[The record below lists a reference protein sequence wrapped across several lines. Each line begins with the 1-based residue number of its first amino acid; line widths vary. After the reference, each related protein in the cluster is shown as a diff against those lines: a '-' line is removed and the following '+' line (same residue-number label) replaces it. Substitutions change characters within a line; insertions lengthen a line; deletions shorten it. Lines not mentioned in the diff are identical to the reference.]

1 MENLADCARAAEVLC
16 SGFPNPHNHFFIVML
31 EITNV
36 SLAVPTSDGERSLLS
51 NVSARFPLGHF
62 GAIIGPSGCGKTTLL
77 KLVAGIADG
86 EEEGEIFWKK
96 RNLEMDDFLP
106 GEISYVPQFSIA
118 HEELTVRECVN
129 FSLRLR
135 VSGADAENRSA
146 VVEQLLKEVRMEE
159 FAEQRV
165 KVLSGGQR
173 RRLALAMELTSQPEI
188 LLCDEVTSGLDPR
201 SEDDIVKLLH
211 SLSRQKNRLVLSV
224 THSLEH
230 LDLYDS
236 VLVLYRG
243 VVAYHGPA
251 EFLAH
256 YFSVDSPD
264 KLYERLDLRQP
275 EEWAASWEKHQEGIE
290 KAAPSSSKPEATP
303 EEPAPETEPHGKLP
317 GVVSQFLA
325 LLERRIL
332 IFTRSRAQI
341 FLQLGLILGF
351 PLLVAVFAWNGLP
364 AVTNLSMG
372 LDLDVARQLNEAR
385 EFLIQSSKVGSL
397 VSGIVMFQ
405 VILLTLMGANNSG
418 REIAAERLI
427 LEKEKLSGLNTAAY
441 VASKAA
447 FLFVLVLAQSI
458 WMGMF
463 IHHVCGF
470 PGDFAAQLLLLTMV
484 NAAMTSICLGVSS
497 LMSSAEQASLVS
509 IYLVGFQL
517 PLSGAVLALP
527 SLLGETVRP
536 FISAYWSWSG
546 ILQTL
551 KSERYYDIVQTV
563 VQSPLSPLSLCI
575 WVLVAHIAAG
585 LFAAWIGCERRQLG

>member
-1 MENLADCARAAEVLC
+1 MEILVDCARGAKMLC
-16 SGFPNPHNHFFIVML
+16 SGFPNLHYQFFIVML

-36 SLAVPTSDGERSLLS
+36 SLAVPSSDGERSLLS

-77 KLVAGIADG
+77 KFVAGIADG
-86 EEEGEIFWKK
+86 EEEGAIFWKK
-96 RNLEMDDFLP
+96 RDLEMDDFLP

-118 HEELTVRECVN
+118 HEELTVRECVD

-135 VSGADAENRSA
+135 VSGADGETRSA

-256 YFSVDSPD
+256 YFRVDSPD
-264 KLYERLDLRQP
+264 KLYERLDLRLP

-290 KAAPSSSKPEATP
+290 NATSSSSKPEAFP
-303 EEPAPETEPHGKLP
+303 EEPAPEMEPHGDLP
-317 GVVSQFLA
+317 GAASQFLA

-447 FLFVLVLAQSI
+447 FLFFLVLAQSI

-470 PGDFAAQLLLLTMV
+470 PGNFAAQLLLLTMV

-563 VQSPLSPLSLCI
+563 VQSPLSPLALCI

-585 LFAAWIGCERRQLG
+585 LFAAWVGCERRQLG

>member
-1 MENLADCARAAEVLC
+1 
-16 SGFPNPHNHFFIVML
+16 ML

-36 SLAVPTSDGERSLLS
+36 SLTVPSPKGERALLS

-62 GAIIGPSGCGKTTLL
+62 AAIIGPSGCGKTTLL

-86 EEEGEIFWKK
+86 EEEGEIFWKE
-96 RNLEMDDFLP
+96 RNLETDDFLP

-118 HEELTVRECVN
+118 HEELTVRECVD
-129 FSLRLR
+129 FALRLR
-135 VSGADAENRSA
+135 VSGTDGEKRSA
-146 VVEQLLKEVRMEE
+146 AVEQLLKEVRMEE
-159 FAEQRV
+159 FAEQLV

-173 RRLALAMELTSQPEI
+173 RRLALAMEMTSQPEI

-201 SEDDIVKLLH
+201 SEDEIVRLLH
-211 SLSRQKNRLVLSV
+211 SLSRHKNRLVLSV

-275 EEWAASWEKHQEGIE
+275 EEWAASWKKHQEGVVN
-290 KAAPSSSKPEATP
+290 AAPPPSKLEETTEEDSPPES
-303 EEPAPETEPHGKLP
+303 EPHGELP
-317 GVVSQFLA
+317 TAASQFLA

-332 IFTRSRAQI
+332 IFMRSRAQI
-341 FLQLGLILGF
+341 LLQLGLILGF

-427 LEKEKLSGLNTAAY
+427 LEKEKLSGLNTTAY

-447 FLFVLVLAQSI
+447 FLFVLVLAQSL
-458 WMGMF
+458 WMGIF
-463 IHHVCGF
+463 IHQVCGF
-470 PGDFAAQLLLLTMV
+470 PGDFAAQLLLLTLV

-497 LMSSAEQASLVS
+497 LMATPEQSSLVS

-527 SLLGETVRP
+527 ALLGEAVRP

-563 VQSPLSPLSLCI
+563 VQSPLSPLALCL

-585 LFAAWIGCERRQLG
+585 LFAARVGCERRQLG

>member
-1 MENLADCARAAEVLC
+1 
-16 SGFPNPHNHFFIVML
+16 ML
-31 EITNV
+31 EITDITLKV
-36 SLAVPTSDGERSLLS
+36 SSPEGQRALLS
-51 NVSARFPLGHF
+51 NVCARFPLGHF

-77 KLVAGIADG
+77 KLVSGIADG
-86 EEEGEIFWKK
+86 DEEGSIFWKG
-96 RNLEMDDFLP
+96 RNLETDDFLP

-118 HEELTVRECVN
+118 HEELTVRECVD
-129 FSLRLR
+129 FALRLR
-135 VSGADAENRSA
+135 VNGVDGEERSA
-146 VVEQLLKEVRMEE
+146 MAEQLLKEVRMEE
-159 FAEQRV
+159 FGDQRV

-173 RRLALAMELTSQPEI
+173 RRLALAMELTSRPEI

-201 SEDDIVKLLH
+201 SEDEVVKLLH
-211 SLSRQKNRLVLSV
+211 SLSRHKNRLVLSV
-224 THSLEH
+224 THSLSH
-230 LDLYDS
+230 LELYDS

-251 EFLAH
+251 KFLSH

-275 EEWAASWEKHQEGIE
+275 EEWAASWRKHQEAIE
-290 KAAPSSSKPEATP
+290 KAAPDAPPALSPNEDAP
-303 EEPAPETEPHGKLP
+303 AQEPSEPP
-317 GVVSQFLA
+317 GAIGQFLT
-325 LLERRIL
+325 LLERRLL
-332 IFTRSRAQI
+332 IFTRSRTQI

-372 LDLDVARQLNEAR
+372 LDLDVMRQLDEAR

-427 LEKEKLSGLNTAAY
+427 FEKEKLSGLNTAAY
-441 VASKAA
+441 VASKAV
-447 FLFVLVLAQSI
+447 FLFGLVLAQSL
-458 WMGMF
+458 WMGLF
-463 IHHVCGF
+463 VHQICGF
-470 PGDFAAQLLLLTMV
+470 PGDFLSQLVLLTMV

-497 LMSSAEQASLVS
+497 LMSTAEQASMVS

-527 SLLGETVRP
+527 ALIGEAVRP

-563 VQSPLSPLSLCI
+563 VQSPLSPLSLCL
-575 WVLVAHIAAG
+575 WVLGAHTAAG
-585 LFAAWIGCERRQLG
+585 LFAAWVGCERRQIE

>member
-1 MENLADCARAAEVLC
+1 
-16 SGFPNPHNHFFIVML
+16 ML
-31 EITNV
+31 ELTDI
-36 SLAVPTSDGERSLLS
+36 SLKVPSPDGQRALLS
-51 NVSARFPLGHF
+51 SVSARFPLGQF

-86 EEEGEIFWKK
+86 NEEGSISWRG
-96 RNLEMDDFLP
+96 RNLEADDFLP

-118 HEELTVRECVN
+118 HEELTVRECVD
-129 FSLRLR
+129 FALRLR
-135 VSGADAENRSA
+135 VVDSDAEKRNAS
-146 VVEQLLKEVRMEE
+146 VDQLLKEVRMED

-173 RRLALAMELTSQPEI
+173 RRLSLAMELTSQPDI

-201 SEDDIVKLLH
+201 SEDEIVRLLH
-211 SLSRQKNRLVLSV
+211 SLSRHKNRLVLSV
-224 THSLEH
+224 THSLSH
-230 LDLYDS
+230 LELYDS

-243 VVAYHGPA
+243 VVAYRGPA

-256 YFSVDSPD
+256 YFSVDSAD
-264 KLYERLDLRQP
+264 QLYERLELREPQ
-275 EEWAASWEKHQEGIE
+275 EWAASWAKHQEAIE
-290 KAAPSSSKPEATP
+290 MAAPLKPPTEDPVEA
-303 EEPAPETEPHGKLP
+303 APPPGELP
-317 GVVSQFLA
+317 GVASQFLT
-325 LLERRIL
+325 LLERRGL
-332 IFTRSRAQI
+332 IFVRSRAQV

-364 AVTNLSMG
+364 AVTNLNMG
-372 LDLDVARQLNEAR
+372 LDLDVVRQLTEAR

-418 REIAAERLI
+418 REIAAERL
-427 LEKEKLSGLNTAAY
+427 LFEKEKLSGLNTAAY
-441 VASKAA
+441 VASKAV
-447 FLFVLVLAQSI
+447 FLSGLVLAQSL
-458 WMGMF
+458 WMGIF
-463 IHHVCGF
+463 VHQVCGF
-470 PGDFAAQLLLLTMV
+470 PGDFGSQLVLLVLV

-497 LMSSAEQASLVS
+497 LMPTAEQASLIS

-527 SLLGETVRP
+527 ALLGDAVRP

-551 KSERYYDIVQTV
+551 KSERYYDIVITV
-563 VQSPLSPLSLCI
+563 VQSPLSQLSLCL
-575 WVLVAHIAAG
+575 WVLVAHIVAG
-585 LFAAWIGCERRQLG
+585 LIAAWVGCERRQIG

>member
-16 SGFPNPHNHFFIVML
+16 SGFPNPHNQFFIVML

-317 GVVSQFLA
+317 GVASQFLA

-575 WVLVAHIAAG
+575 WVLVAHITAG
-585 LFAAWIGCERRQLG
+585 LLAAWIGCERRQLG